1 MSGLETVKV
10 IVDAERQ
17 AAKII
22 DDANAQ
28 AANIRKGI
36 GTGIQ
41 EQRQQMLEAA
51 RKDAAAIV
59 ARAEAE
65 GKLEADAYQKESAQA
80 LQVLV
85 AKASTR
91 KDAAVEKLLAIIMR
105 AEK

>member
-10 IVDAERQ
+10 IVDAERR

-22 DDANAQ
+22 EDANAQ

-36 GTGIQ
+36 GAGIQ
-41 EQRQQMLEAA
+41 EQRQRMLEAA

-59 ARAEAE
+59 ARAEEE
-65 GKLEADAYQKESAQA
+65 GKLEADACQKESAQA
-80 LQVLV
+80 LQALV
-85 AKASTR
+85 AKASAR
-91 KDAAVEKLLAIIMR
+91 KDAAVEKLLAIILR